1 MSKGVCVN
9 HQFDAI
15 LSYAKS
21 NNLTWNQACDFHETE
36 IIKIDTNGENN
47 IGEQGNEIPT
57 GE

>member
-21 NNLTWNQACDFHETE
+21 NNLTWNQACDYHETE
-36 IIKIDTNGENN
+36 IVKIDTNEENN
-47 IGEQGNEIPT
+47 TGEQGIPT
-57 GE
+57 DG